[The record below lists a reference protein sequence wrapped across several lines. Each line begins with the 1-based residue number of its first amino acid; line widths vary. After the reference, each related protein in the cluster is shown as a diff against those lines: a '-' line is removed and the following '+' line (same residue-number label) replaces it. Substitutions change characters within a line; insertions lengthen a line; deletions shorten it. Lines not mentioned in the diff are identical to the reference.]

1 MKIITT
7 ALGLIILVGL
17 TACKSVPS
25 YSGDYGKAEQ
35 KITGIELDDQQAL
48 DV

>member
-7 ALGLIILVGL
+7 ALGLITLAGL

-25 YSGDYGKAEQ
+25 YS
-35 KITGIELDDQQAL
+35 
-48 DV
+48 